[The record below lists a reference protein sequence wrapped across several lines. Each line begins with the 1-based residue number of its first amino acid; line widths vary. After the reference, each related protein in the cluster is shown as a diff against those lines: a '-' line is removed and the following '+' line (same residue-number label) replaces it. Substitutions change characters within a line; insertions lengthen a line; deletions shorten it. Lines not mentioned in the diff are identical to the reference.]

1 MFWLS
6 SKYQCPHRLIDV
18 MPRDIADE
26 FDDQPREWESS
37 YECCWLTDQRVN
49 FMKPFYKV
57 ALVFF
62 MLLLSVSSK
71 VNAYYIEPLQNNSQ
85 KIVSEKIAEKI
96 CSANE
101 DHLFDGLENEKTL
114 KFSYLRYI
122 GIKDKEIFSTDYY
135 DSLITQIR
143 EKCLISKNAEREL
156 REFFDK
162 TLVD

>member
-1 MFWLS
+1 
-6 SKYQCPHRLIDV
+6 
-18 MPRDIADE
+18 
-26 FDDQPREWESS
+26 
-37 YECCWLTDQRVN
+37 
-49 FMKPFYKV
+49 MKPFYKV

-143 EKCLISKNAEREL
+143 EKCLISKNEEREL